1 MRGVLQSSGHHA
13 LPPPT
18 AHPTGETSKGDT
30 FPSCSSAPGRLCP
43 GRMLVKHPLSGNLG
57 LPAGSSE
64 DRAQASSCSQ
74 RSSGSA
80 LWPAG
85 LCGLQDSSRKLLLA
99 PQHPPT
105 HPQGLPAPP
114 PCPCSPR
121 FSPSELA
128 ASLCSAWKSLLW
140 GDFSKTCP
148 PRLSPSSM
156 QNPKSPDTVGR
167 NYPNCYHDHLSY
179 F

>member
-18 AHPTGETSKGDT
+18 AHPTGEMSKGDT
-30 FPSCSSAPGRLCP
+30 FPSCSSSPGRLCP

-85 LCGLQDSSRKLLLA
+85 RLKK
-99 PQHPPT
+99 T
-105 HPQGLPAPP
+105 P
-114 PCPCSPR
+114 PCPSASSHPSPG
-121 FSPSELA
+121 PPCTPTLTLLSEILA
-128 ASLCSAWKSLLW
+128 QRTRSISQCSAWKSLLW

-148 PRLSPSSM
+148 PRLSSSSM
-156 QNPKSPDTVGR
+156 QNPKLPDTVGR